1 VSDSWIGK
9 IVGNCRI
16 EKKIGEGGCGAVYL
30 GVDLMLERPVAVKVL
45 HGGLA
50 ARRDV
55 AERFRSEAHTL
66 ARLAHPNVATLYSFH
81 REQDTYLMV
90 MEFVEGK
97 TFDELI
103 REHGHLS
110 QERAIPLFCQALEGI
125 HHAHQAGVIHRDLKG
140 SNVMRSAQGAVKV
153 MDFGIARALWSPGIT
168 QADHPLGTPE
178 YMSPEQVR
186 AEEIDARADIYSLG
200 VLLFKMLTGRLPFGG
215 DSPYDIMR
223 AQVDQMPPSVRD
235 HVPEIT
241 PAVDDVI
248 TRALAKERS
257 ERFESA
263 GALRCALEEA
273 WGKADAGALT
283 PGTLSPPPSWVTPDA
298 HTTPIP
304 LEDLADVGAAALL
317 EQQEAPTH
325 IVPAEEPTPQHTG
338 RWARA
343 RVLAIR
349 IGRDA
354 LAPLA
359 TVPGLAGVVVG
370 VALLAVLVLRET
382 PTVSEEA
389 RTQPPLPVPVALPVT
404 EEPAETPGVGGEAQ
418 TEEPRPEPTAAPPVP
433 AAPRP
438 AAQTRRPPRARPAP
452 APPEG
457 ADGWVIRRQ

>member
-16 EKKIGEGGCGAVYL
+16 EQKIGEGGCGAVYR

-45 HGGLA
+45 HGGMA

-66 ARLAHPNVATLYSFH
+66 ARLSHPNVATLYSFH
-81 REQDTYLMV
+81 REEDTYLMV
-90 MEFVEGK
+90 MEFVEGR

-103 REHGHLS
+103 REHGYLR
-110 QERAIPLFCQALEGI
+110 QGRAIPLFCQALDGI

-140 SNVMRSAQGAVKV
+140 SNVMRNAQGVVKV
-153 MDFGIARALWSPGIT
+153 MDFGIARALWSPELT

-186 AEEIDARADIYSLG
+186 GEEIDARADIYSLG
-200 VLLFKMLTGRLPFGG
+200 VLLFKMLTGRLPFSG

-235 HVPEIT
+235 HVPEI
-241 PAVDDVI
+241 ASEVDEVI
-248 TRALAKERS
+248 LRALAKDRS

-273 WGKADAGALT
+273 HGKVDDPDFMPAT
-283 PGTLSPPPSWVTPDA
+283 PSPAPLLASPDA

-317 EQQEAPTH
+317 ERYEGPTH
-325 IVPAEEPTPQHTG
+325 IVRYDEPG
-338 RWARA
+338 SSRDGGWWVRARA
-343 RVLAIR
+343 LGASLRPKGLT
-349 IGRDA
+349 
-354 LAPLA
+354 PLVS
-359 TVPGLAGVVVG
+359 VPGLSGLVLG
-370 VALLAVLVLRET
+370 VALLGLGGLRSET
-382 PTVSEEA
+382 PATHTLES
-389 RTQPPLPVPVALPVT
+389 PPQSPAL
-404 EEPAETPGVGGEAQ
+404 E
-418 TEEPRPEPTAAPPVP
+418 
-433 AAPRP
+433 RP
-438 AAQTRRPPRARPAP
+438 AAAEGEGPEEPPQIASLEKPDETPAPKVVESPASRPAP
-452 APPEG
+452 PARRSPRPRTEPSPREEG
-457 ADGWVIRRQ
+457 TGWIIRRQ

>member
-16 EKKIGEGGCGAVYL
+16 ERKIGEGGCGAVYR

-50 ARRDV
+50 SRRDV

-66 ARLAHPNVATLYSFH
+66 ARLSHPNVATLYSFH
-81 REQDTYLMV
+81 REEDTYLMV

-103 REHGHLS
+103 REHGYLS
-110 QERAIPLFCQALEGI
+110 QERALPLFCQALEGI

-140 SNVMRSAQGAVKV
+140 SNVMRNAQGVVKV
-153 MDFGIARALWSPGIT
+153 MDFGIARALWSPELT

-186 AEEIDARADIYSLG
+186 GEEIDARADIYSLG
-200 VLLFKMLTGRLPFGG
+200 VLLFKMLTGRLPFSG

-235 HVPEIT
+235 HVPEIAS
-241 PAVDDVI
+241 AVDEVI
-248 TRALAKERS
+248 LRALAKDRS

-273 WGKADAGALT
+273 HGKGDDSAFT
-283 PGTLSPPPSWVTPDA
+283 PTTPSPAPLFASPDA

-304 LEDLADVGAAALL
+304 LEDLADVGAVALL
-317 EQQEAPTH
+317 ERYEGPTH
-325 IVPAEEPTPQHTG
+325 IVAYDEPGPSRDG
-338 RWARA
+338 GWWARA
-343 RVLAIR
+343 R
-349 IGRDA
+349 A
-354 LAPLA
+354 LGASLRPKGLTPLVS
-359 TVPGLAGVVVG
+359 VPGLTGIVLAL
-370 VALLAVLVLRET
+370 ALLGLGALRSET
-382 PTVSEEA
+382 PAAGTVEAPPRSPAVERPSADGEE
-389 RTQPPLPVPVALPVT
+389 V
-404 EEPAETPGVGGEAQ
+404 EEPPQVASLEKPDETPSPKVAES
-418 TEEPRPEPTAAPPVP
+418 PPT
-433 AAPRP
+433 RP
-438 AAQTRRPPRARPAP
+438 APRARRAARSATEPSP
-452 APPEG
+452 REEG
-457 ADGWVIRRQ
+457 SGWIIRRQ